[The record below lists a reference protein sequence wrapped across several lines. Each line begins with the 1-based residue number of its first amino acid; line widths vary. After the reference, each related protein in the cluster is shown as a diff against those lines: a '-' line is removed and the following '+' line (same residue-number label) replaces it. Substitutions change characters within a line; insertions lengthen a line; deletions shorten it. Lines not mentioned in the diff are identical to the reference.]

1 MRLEGKNALIT
12 GAGAGIGK
20 AIALRFAQEGARV
33 VVGDIQNDAG
43 EAVVNSIRKAGGI
56 AHFIRT
62 DVRREAEVKRLVTE
76 TVDKLGSLHIA
87 VNNAGIEVIKP
98 MPELTEEDWDGIMS
112 VNVKGVFFG
121 CKHAAPVIERCGGG
135 TVINM
140 ASAAGLIGQA
150 LLSAYCASKGA
161 VVLFTKALAQE
172 YKGRGVRFNAICPM
186 LVETEL
192 GQRFLDRYEKTYGVP
207 IGEILRMRQ
216 GPLIR
221 VDEVAA
227 AAVFLASDQSTFVNG
242 HALPLDNGGLSG

>member
-1 MRLEGKNALIT
+1 MQLEGKNAVIT

-20 AIALRFAQEGARV
+20 AIALRFAQQGARV
-33 VVGDIQNDAG
+33 VVSDIQNEAG
-43 EAVVNSIRKAGGI
+43 EAVANTIRKSGGT
-56 AHFIRT
+56 AHFVRT
-62 DVRREAEVKRLVTE
+62 DVRREADVKRLVSDAA
-76 TVDKLGSLHIA
+76 DKLGGLHIA

-98 MPELTEEDWDGIMS
+98 MPELTEEEWDGIMS

-121 CKHAAPVIERCGGG
+121 CKYAAPVIEQSGGG
-135 TVINM
+135 TIINM
-140 ASAAGLIGQA
+140 ASAAGLIGQG

-161 VVLFTKALAQE
+161 VILFTKALAQE

-192 GQRFLDRYEKTYGVP
+192 GQRFLDRYEHTYGVP

-216 GPLIR
+216 GRLIT

-227 AAVFLASDQSTFVNG
+227 AAVFLASDESTFVNG

>member
-1 MRLEGKNALIT
+1 MRLERKKALIT

-20 AIALRFAQEGARV
+20 AIALRFAREGAHV
-33 VVGDIQNDAG
+33 VVSDIQTEAG
-43 EAVVNSIRKAGGI
+43 EAVADTIRTAGGT

-62 DVRREAEVKRLVTE
+62 DVRREAEVKRLVSE
-76 TVDKLGSLHIA
+76 TADKLGGLHIA

-98 MPELTEEDWDGIMS
+98 MPDLTEEDWDGIMS

-121 CKHAAPVIERCGGG
+121 CKHAAPAIEQSGGG
-135 TVINM
+135 TIINM
-140 ASAAGLIGQA
+140 ASAAGLTGQA

-161 VVLFTKALAQE
+161 VILFTKALAQE

-192 GQRFLDRYEKTYGVP
+192 GQRFLDRYEKTYHVP

-216 GPLIR
+216 GRLIT

-227 AAVFLASDQSTFVNG
+227 AAVFLASEESSFVNG